1 LTPTFPSDDDT
12 ERGKARVALV
22 RVIREAANF
31 GLRPAVDQA
40 DAILAS
46 DWLREH
52 DAKVWHEGLHAAY
65 NHVSRLEDA
74 DAAGQGV
81 MIPDPINPY
90 RPTGA
95 PNG

>member
-1 LTPTFPSDDDT
+1 LTAADGAQVGIAELLEDLLDDEPMWSRMVIAKRILESD
-12 ERGKARVALV
+12 V
-22 RVIREAANF
+22 
-31 GLRPAVDQA
+31 
-40 DAILAS
+40 
-46 DWLREH
+46 LREH